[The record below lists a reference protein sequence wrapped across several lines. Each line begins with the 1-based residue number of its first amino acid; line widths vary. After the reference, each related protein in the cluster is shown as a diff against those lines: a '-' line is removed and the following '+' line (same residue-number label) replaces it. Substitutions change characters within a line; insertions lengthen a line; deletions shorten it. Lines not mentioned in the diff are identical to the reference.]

1 MLRLTCALVLL
12 TLLVADR
19 PLAVAESTAAETGTA
34 APPAMNSAALIALA
48 DSVQSEV
55 EMLRGWTFKHPVA
68 KDVRSPEQ
76 LHAFLKESLDRE
88 YPDDRFE
95 HVQSFL
101 RTVGL
106 LPEPVGLEST
116 LVSILLNQVAG
127 FYDPATRGFY
137 MVNLDGMHMPPAMLR
152 ILIAHELTHALD
164 DQYVSLDSL
173 LFAVEPTEDA
183 QFAVAA
189 VAEGSAMEL
198 MTRYLARMQMTGA
211 LPAEELSAL
220 MRSEMERS
228 RPFLESPPY
237 FASIVGRYTCGMWF
251 LLRNDMT
258 ALMNVNGDSG
268 VGKVLPQVWARLPRS
283 SEQIL
288 HREKY
293 WDEASRDEPVVVD
306 DESVRIVLAAAGAR
320 VLHTNT
326 VGEALCAV
334 LTRTA
339 ADGFSVMTAA
349 SASAWTNTAASG
361 WGGDRFYLLGAAGAD
376 GSSAGAT
383 QSGFARRPQS
393 DGPRSGGPVGED
405 DGRHAMRRARG
416 MWITTWD
423 TPTDRDEFVAA
434 YTPVAE
440 ARGAVAVIVG
450 ERSAVYV
457 YGFGGGAAGSRD
469 AGGVAG
475 SRAAGRAAV
484 DAIIA
489 DLKAAPSPLSQAGQP
504 VAW

>member
-1 MLRLTCALVLL
+1 MT
-12 TLLVADR
+12 
-19 PLAVAESTAAETGTA
+19 
-34 APPAMNSAALIALA
+34 SAALIALA

-76 LHAFLKESLDRE
+76 LHAFLMESLDRE
-88 YPDDRFE
+88 YPDDRFP
-95 HVQSFL
+95 HVQAFL

-106 LPEPVGLEST
+106 LPDTVALEST
-116 LVSILLNQVAG
+116 MVSVLMNQVAG
-127 FYDPATRGFY
+127 FYDPATRGFN
-137 MVNLDGMHMPPAMLR
+137 MVNLDNMHLPPAMLR

-189 VAEGSAMEL
+189 VAEGSATEL

-211 LPAEELSAL
+211 LSTEELGSL
-220 MRSEMERS
+220 MKSEMDRS

-251 LLRNDMT
+251 LLRNDLT

-268 VGKVLPQVWARLPRS
+268 VGKVLPQVWARLPQS

-288 HREKY
+288 HSEKY
-293 WDEASRDEPVVVD
+293 WDEATRDEPVVVD
-306 DESVRIVLAAAGAR
+306 DEAVRGVLSAAGAR

-334 LTRTA
+334 LTRTPS
-339 ADGFSVMTAA
+339 DGFSVMTAA
-349 SASAWTNTAASG
+349 SASAWTNAAASG

-376 GSSAGAT
+376 GPSAGAT
-383 QSGFARRPQS
+383 RDASTRP
-393 DGPRSGGPVGED
+393 
-405 DGRHAMRRARG
+405 ARG
-416 MWITTWD
+416 MWITAWD

-434 YTPVAE
+434 YAPVAE

-457 YGFGGGAAGSRD
+457 YGFTGD
-469 AGGVAG
+469 AGRYAVA
-475 SRAAGRAAV
+475 
-484 DAIIA
+484 AIVT
-489 DLKAAPSPLSQAGQP
+489 DLTAAPSPLSQDGQP